1 MTILCDPA
9 ARAGHLSPV
18 IGGDVRS
25 AATLDEAARLL
36 AADPVE
42 SLVVVGAA
50 IDLDVALAFASALR
64 LERPAVGVVLLRDV
78 VDIAVLTR
86 ALRDGVR
93 EVVAGDDLPAL
104 ADACARSRALSAQ
117 VSGVPQPRQ
126 DGRQG
131 QVVTVFAAKG
141 GCGKT
146 TLAVNLAAVLAAGGE
161 RSVCLVDLDLAF
173 GDVGICLRVEP
184 VRTIVHGL
192 GMLGHVDVAGASSLL
207 TTCRPGLSALLAP
220 VEPGDAERIP
230 AGLVSEL
237 LAVLPTMFDFVVVD
251 TPSAFSEHV
260 LAAMDSSHHHV
271 LLTTPDVPALKNLRV
286 TLDMLDLLSYPR
298 EMRSVVLNRS
308 DSKVGLTAED
318 IERVVR
324 GPISAHVPSSRD
336 VSVSI
341 NRGTP
346 ITIASPHHP
355 VSQAIARFAHSRLL
369 AQQTTATV
377 AAPTSAPAPQKQGA
391 FARLRKGRR

>member
-18 IGGDVRS
+18 VGGDVRS

-36 AADPVE
+36 ASDPME
-42 SLVVVGAA
+42 TLVVVGAS
-50 IDLDVALAFASALR
+50 IDLDVALTFASSLR

-78 VDIAVLTR
+78 LDVAVLTR

-93 EVVAGDDLPAL
+93 EVVARDDLPAL
-104 ADACARSRALSAQ
+104 TDACARSRALSAQ

-207 TTCRPGLSALLAP
+207 TACRPGLSALLAP

-286 TLDMLDLLSYPR
+286 TLDMLDLLSYAHDI
-298 EMRSVVLNRS
+298 RSIVLNRS
-308 DSKVGLTAED
+308 DAKVGLSMDD

-324 GPISAHVPSSRD
+324 NDIRAHVPSSRD
-336 VSVSI
+336 VPISV
-341 NRGTP
+341 NKGNP
-346 ITIASPHHP
+346 IVLDLPKHP
-355 VSQAIARFAHSRLL
+355 VSEAITRFAAEHVL
-369 AQQTTATV
+369 AEPVV
-377 AAPTSAPAPQKQGA
+377 AAKTSKRW
-391 FARLRKGRR
+391 FR